1 MKNLNTFQIILPF
14 SLVFR
19 DDIPLSFR
27 ASPCHLEPVERSYE
41 ISPCASLSRDDITN
55 PRHAA
60 GIYLFCHSERLRVL
74 ALQATRGRA
83 GALAGMRSR
92 GISIRL
98 LHNLLSIN
106 DVDAFWQTLERCH
119 LMPHLATT
127 QVIDI
132 ERLYSFRSLIHHIDA
147 SFIRT

>member
-92 GISIRL
+92 GISISL
-98 LHNLLSIN
+98 LHNLLAI
-106 DVDAFWQTLERCH
+106 DDIDTFWQTIERCH

-132 ERLYSFRSLIHHIDA
+132 EWLYRLNLIHHIDTA
-147 SFIRT
+147 FIRT